1 MPSTKKATFSALAAV
16 MKNSTTVSSEL
27 LVETD
32 TQLLMEEIREANAR
46 YDGKAVIRLTIDQ
59 RGWGLFALT
68 TFQQGDFVMRGTAVD
83 QSSVQTKHSLQLDWD
98 WHVEMDLPSRFINH
112 ICNDAN
118 VGVRPNEFGA
128 YDFYALRR
136 IDIDEELLWDYET
149 TEYQIKGFSCSCGSS
164 ACRGEL
170 KGFKV
175 HGEQLIAAYGEDF
188 IAPYLL
194 RSKE

>member
-1 MPSTKKATFSALAAV
+1 MPSTKKATFSALGAV
-16 MKNSTTVSSEL
+16 MKNSTTVASEL
-27 LVETD
+27 ETD
-32 TQLLMEEIREANAR
+32 TQLLMEEIEEANAR
-46 YDGKAVIRLTIDQ
+46 YDGKALIGQTTDQ

-68 TFQQGDFVMRGTAVD
+68 TFQEGDFIMRGTAVQ
-83 QSSVQTKHSLQLDWD
+83 QSSIQTKHSLQLDWD

-118 VGVRPNEFGA
+118 VGVQPNEVGA

-136 IDIDEELLWDYET
+136 IDIGTELLWDYET

-164 ACRGEL
+164 TCRGEL

-175 HGEQLIAAYGEDF
+175 HKEQLIAAYGEDY

-194 RSKE
+194 RRKE